1 MNVVCTEDE
10 FLGYKCITCENEFMH
25 SETKRITFDKNGYTA
40 ILIRGKYTSTKDI
53 NSDSYD
59 LSIIDAKGNPVYIR
73 KVFVEDNKYFK
84 SNVPVEELKEL
95 LPIIAKA
102 NNKKKDNPVS
112 DGKKIF
118 SPLTLE
124 EKKSFI
130 SAGFLID

>member
-1 MNVVCTEDE
+1 MSVFTEDE
-10 FLGYKCITCENEFMH
+10 FLGYKCITCENELMV
-25 SETKRITFDKNGYTA
+25 SQTKRITFDNNGYTA
-40 ILIRGKYTSTKDI
+40 ILNRGKYTGTKDI

-95 LPIIAKA
+95 LPIISKA
-102 NNKKKDNPVS
+102 NNKEKDSPRS
-112 DGKKIF
+112 DGKKIIP
-118 SPLTLE
+118 PLTLE
-124 EKKSFI
+124 ERKFYI

>member
-10 FLGYKCITCENEFMH
+10 FLCYKCITCENELMV
-25 SETKRITFDKNGYTA
+25 SQTKRITFDNNGYTA
-40 ILIRGKYTSTKDI
+40 ILNRGKYTGTKDI

-59 LSIIDAKGNPVYIR
+59 LSIIDARGDLVYIR

-95 LPIIAKA
+95 LPIISKA
-102 NNKKKDNPVS
+102 NNKEKDSPRS
-112 DGKKIF
+112 DGKKIIP
-118 SPLTLE
+118 PLTLE
-124 EKKSFI
+124 ERKFYI